1 MEVEH
6 SSIMA
11 AVFSEA
17 GGRDA
22 PGQGE
27 RLSGLKETISD
38 LVSAALN
45 VGETL
50 VNPFRGKEASGFGIA
65 VVLFFAGVTPLRL
78 LAVDGGGKEDGL
90 DRA

>member
-1 MEVEH
+1 
-6 SSIMA
+6 MA

-50 VNPFRGKEASGFGIA
+50 VNPLRGKEALNGGAPGFGIA